1 MSKKI
6 LVVDD
11 EKDIVEILQEILR
24 HEGYDVITASDGNEG
39 LKKASENKPD
49 LIVADVMMPHMDGYE
64 LVKRLKE
71 DPGTTNIP
79 VVFLTAKDQATDR
92 YKGLSLG
99 VAAYIVKLFDL
110 DELREVVKEVLENK
124 KN

>member
-110 DELREVVKEVLENK
+110 DELREVVREVLENK